1 MCSSGDSGDG
11 GVQCVVSGDS
21 GDGVVQCVVSGDS
34 GDSGDGGGVG
44 LQSSVTPSGGVCV
57 TVHSHPSPRT
67 RGLWSVENV

>member
-11 GVQCVVSGDS
+11 GVQCVV
-21 GDGVVQCVVSGDS
+21 S

>member
-1 MCSSGDSGDG
+1 MVG
-11 GVQCVVSGDS
+11 
-21 GDGVVQCVVSGDS
+21 VQCVVSGDS